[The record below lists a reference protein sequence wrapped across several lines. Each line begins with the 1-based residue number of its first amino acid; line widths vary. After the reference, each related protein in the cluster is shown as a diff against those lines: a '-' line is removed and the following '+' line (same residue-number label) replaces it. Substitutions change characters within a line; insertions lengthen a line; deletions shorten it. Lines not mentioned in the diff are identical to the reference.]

1 MWKDAYL
8 ESRVLS
14 ADPLELIR
22 ILYQHALESVQ
33 SARKH
38 LVEGDIAARSRCI
51 SQAIGAVSELS
62 GSLDHSVGGPIS
74 RNLEQLYHY
83 VIQRLFDANLK
94 QQDGPLAEVESLLVT
109 LSEAWKPQ
117 RAQSGND
124 HPVEV
129 APAAMPVGIWQDSVG
144 GDAHSWSA

>member
-22 ILYQHALESVQ
+22 ILYQHALDSVQ
-33 SARKH
+33 FARKH
-38 LVEGDIAARSRCI
+38 LAEGDIAARSRCI

-62 GSLDHSVGGPIS
+62 GSLDHSVGGSIS

-83 VIQRLFDANLK
+83 ITQKLFEANFK
-94 QQDGPLAEVESLLVT
+94 QHDGLLAEVEALLVT

-117 RAQSGND
+117 YIETTID
-124 HPVEV
+124 YPVEV
-129 APAAMPVGIWQDSVG
+129 AAAAMPCGIWQDSAG
-144 GDAHSWSA
+144 QDAHGWSA

>member
-22 ILYQHALESVQ
+22 ILYEHAVDSVR

-38 LVEGDIAARSRCI
+38 LAGGDIAARSRCI

-62 GSLDHSVGGPIS
+62 GSLDHSVGGSIS
-74 RNLEQLYHY
+74 RDLEQLYHY
-83 VIQRLFDANLK
+83 ITQKLFEANLK
-94 QQDGPLAEVESLLVT
+94 QQDGPLAEVEALLVT

-117 RAQSGND
+117 RAETVTEY
-124 HPVEV
+124 PVETGV
-129 APAAMPVGIWQDSVG
+129 AAMPSGIWQDSARTDVHG
-144 GDAHSWSA
+144 WSA